1 MATIYFPSVNYD
13 LLDIPSSFLLR
24 VQYDA
29 LNKSWGDLTVTFR
42 KGYAYT
48 YEKVSMS
55 DALEFLT
62 ALDEGKSLGEV
73 YNETVRP
80 WYVGTRRELVG

>member
-1 MATIYFPSVNYD
+1 MATIYFPSVSFD
-13 LLDIPSSFLLR
+13 LLDIPSGFLLR

-48 YEKVSMS
+48 YERVTLE
-55 DALEFLT
+55 DALRFLT
-62 ALDEGKSLGEV
+62 ALDEDKSLGEV
-73 YNETVRP
+73 YNDTIRP
-80 WYVGTRRELVG
+80 WYEGTRRELVG

>member
-1 MATIYFPSVNYD
+1 MTMYFPSVNFD

-48 YEKVSMS
+48 YERVSMG

-62 ALDEGKSLGEV
+62 ALDESKSLGTV
-73 YNETVRP
+73 YNDHIRP
-80 WYVGTRRELVG
+80 FYKGERRELVG

>member
-1 MATIYFPSVNYD
+1 MTTIYFPSVNYD

-48 YEKVSMS
+48 YEKVSMG

-73 YNETVRP
+73 YNDVVRP
-80 WYVGTRRELVG
+80 YYVGVRRELVG